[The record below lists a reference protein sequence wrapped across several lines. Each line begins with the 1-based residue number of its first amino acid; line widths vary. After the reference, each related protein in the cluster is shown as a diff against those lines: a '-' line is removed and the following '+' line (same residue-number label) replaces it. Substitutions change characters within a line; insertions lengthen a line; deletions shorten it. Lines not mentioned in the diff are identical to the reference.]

1 MLILKKKKDFILPLQ
16 KKTETEGHAH
26 VVFTGQGVIFIW
38 TVQLKQQEGV
48 VSLQHQAVHPYK
60 MTGRCWVQQKKYPQ
74 NKMDPF
80 SITIQITYL
89 E

>member
-60 MTGRCWVQQKKYPQ
+60 MTGRCWVQKKNTLKIKWIP
-74 NKMDPF
+74 
-80 SITIQITYL
+80 SA
-89 E
+89 